1 MGASRHGVSAMP
13 WPQLTVNDGD
23 VDNDVDG
30 GGEGIVILLLV
41 RVKKRKVRRAKI
53 FHQRKNGGKNKS
65 NYPDDKPAWK
75 KINYYYY
82 YSEDDEERV

>member
-1 MGASRHGVSAMP
+1 M
-13 WPQLTVNDGD
+13 
-23 VDNDVDG
+23 
-30 GGEGIVILLLV
+30 ILLLV
-41 RVKKRKVRRAKI
+41 IVKKERQKEPRSSIREKM
-53 FHQRKNGGKNKS
+53 GEKNKS

>member
-1 MGASRHGVSAMP
+1 
-13 WPQLTVNDGD
+13 
-23 VDNDVDG
+23 
-30 GGEGIVILLLV
+30 VILLLV
-41 RVKKRKVRRAKI
+41 RVKKKKGEKS
-53 FHQRKNGGKNKS
+53 QDLPSEKKWGKNKS